1 MEKEGDRVSK
11 QRWRGSERV
20 IGRASQ
26 TVVESGRGRER
37 ERKTKRDS
45 GVENDETRGRE
56 REREADIGYF
66 YGKLL
71 ARRVN
76 ICMVV

>member
-1 MEKEGDRVSK
+1 MERKGDRVSK

-20 IGRASQ
+20 IGRAWQ
-26 TVVESGRGRER
+26 TVVQSGRRRER
-37 ERKTKRDS
+37 ERERRDS
-45 GVENDETRGRE
+45 GVEKDETRGRE
-56 REREADIGYF
+56 RKRGADIGYF
-66 YGKLL
+66 YEKLL

>member
-37 ERKTKRDS
+37 ERDEKRQW
-45 GVENDETRGRE
+45 G
-56 REREADIGYF
+56 
-66 YGKLL
+66 GK
-71 ARRVN
+71 R
-76 ICMVV
+76 

>member
-37 ERKTKRDS
+37 ERETKRDS
-45 GVENDETRGRE
+45 GVEKDETRGRE
-56 REREADIGYF
+56 RERERQI
-66 YGKLL
+66 
-71 ARRVN
+71 
-76 ICMVV
+76 